1 MNKYLAF
8 FILSVG
14 FLACKSGD
22 DVQLFEKLPA
32 SKTHIDFTN
41 QIKETPD
48 FNILDYLYFYNG
60 GGVASG
66 DINNDGLVDLF
77 FTSNQGKNKLYLNKG
92 NMEFEDISVKAGI
105 EGFSDWKTGGT
116 MADVNGDG
124 FLDIYVCSVSNF
136 KGMEGSNE
144 LYINNGDNTFTE
156 KANEYGLKMVTW
168 IVIY

>member
-8 FILSVG
+8 FILSIG

-92 NMEFEDISVKAGI
+92 NMEFEDISEKAGVA
-105 EGFSDWKTGGT
+105 GFSDWKTG
-116 MADVNGDG
+116 V
-124 FLDIYVCSVSNF
+124 
-136 KGMEGSNE
+136 
-144 LYINNGDNTFTE
+144 
-156 KANEYGLKMVTW
+156 
-168 IVIY
+168 